1 MRKQSSNNYTCRI
14 DLLQQNKELNRIC
27 SLVWYESLQGE
38 EWREIPNTNAMYYV
52 SSMGRIASIQQN
64 SAKFLTPYY
73 NNTPYLHVGIR
84 FNGADKKKNVRIHRL
99 VALAF
104 VPNPE
109 GKRVVHHK
117 NGNKIDNR
125 AFNLEWVTDKEHA
138 ERHKELEKQ
147 EKEANE
153 Q

>member
-1 MRKQSSNNYTCRI
+1 M
-14 DLLQQNKELNRIC
+14 
-27 SLVWYESLQGE
+27 
-38 EWREIPNTNAMYYV
+38 
-52 SSMGRIASIQQN
+52 
-64 SAKFLTPYY
+64 PYY